1 MPSDLPPSIDPV
13 AALRWAQRVQHDSP
27 WLHEEVG
34 RRMQERLQWIKQ
46 APGSWVDWEPVRGGL
61 QAHAAITRRYPQ
73 ARCHVVEAL
82 AANAQRVRETLLAPW
97 WRRLPWSQV
106 TPHFGPPGDGAVQ
119 MVWANM
125 ALHMSADP
133 QALIALWHRWLAVD
147 GFLMFSCLGPD
158 SLRELRDAC
167 RAHGLSAPA
176 HEFTDM
182 HDWGDMLVHSGFA
195 EPVMDMERITLTFDS
210 PLRALRE
217 LRELGRNLNISRF
230 PALRGRGWH
239 TQLEQL
245 MLAHGPGEVALPRR
259 VAMTFEII
267 YGHAIKPARRLT
279 VKGETVLS
287 LEEMRRVL
295 TKGVAGPDN
304 QP

>member
-1 MPSDLPPSIDPV
+1 MPADLPPSIDPV
-13 AALRWAQRVQHDSP
+13 AALRWSQRGQHESA

-34 RRMQERLQWIKQ
+34 RRMQDRLQWIKQ
-46 APGSWVDWEPVRGGL
+46 APDSWADWEPMRGGL
-61 QAHAAITRRYPQ
+61 QTHLAVARRYPQ

-82 AANAQRVRETLLAPW
+82 AANTQQARETLHAPW
-97 WRRLPWSQV
+97 WRRRPWSQV
-106 TPHFGPPGDGAVQ
+106 APDFRPPGDAGVQ

-167 RAHGLSAPA
+167 RAHSLPPPA
-176 HEFTDM
+176 HDFTDM
-182 HDWGDMLVHSGFA
+182 HDWGDMLVHGGFA

-217 LRELGRNLNISRF
+217 LRELGRNLHIHRF
-230 PALRGRGWH
+230 PGLRGRSWP
-239 TQLEQL
+239 TQLGQL
-245 MLAHGPGEVALPRR
+245 MLAHEPGEVASKQG

-267 YGHAIKPARRLT
+267 YGHAIKPARRPT

-287 LEEMRRVL
+287 LEEMRQVL
-295 TKGVAGPDN
+295 ARGVAGPDN
-304 QP
+304 RR